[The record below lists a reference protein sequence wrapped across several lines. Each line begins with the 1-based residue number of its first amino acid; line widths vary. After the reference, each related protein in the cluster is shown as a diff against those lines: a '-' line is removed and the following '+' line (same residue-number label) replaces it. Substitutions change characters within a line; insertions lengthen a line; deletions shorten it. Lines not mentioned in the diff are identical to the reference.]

1 MSGILILT
9 AVELEARVLARRLE
23 LPPITVLPFPAF
35 GRGLLRVAP
44 VGLRAGLLAARW
56 PRLLAGFNYP
66 LVVSSG
72 VCGALAPDLG
82 PGDLVLPESV
92 LGPGGERLNVTPS
105 RHRQATLLAG
115 SARGGTL
122 VTSRE
127 VAATPEAK
135 AALFASTG
143 ATAVDMESSLILA
156 HAAGAGCPTLVVRGV
171 SDAAN
176 ESVPLELIEL
186 MTPAGKLRPG
196 RTLALT
202 LTRPRLLPR
211 ALALHRATR
220 RALTAAAGLLAALAA
235 ASRP

>member
-44 VGLRAGLLAARW
+44 VGLRAGLLGSRW

-72 VCGALAPDLG
+72 VCGGLAPDLKVG
-82 PGDLVLPESV
+82 ELVVPESV
-92 LGPGGERLNVTPS
+92 LGPGGERLNVTPT
-105 RHRQATLLAG
+105 RHRQATDLAG
-115 SARGGTL
+115 AARGGTL

-127 VAATPEAK
+127 VAATAEAK
-135 AALFASTG
+135 AALFESSG
-143 ATAVDMESSLILA
+143 AVAVDMESAVILT
-156 HAAGAGCPTLVVRGV
+156 HAGSAGCPTLVVRGV
-171 SDAAN
+171 SDAAG
-176 ESVPLELIEL
+176 ESVPIELIEL
-186 MTPAGKLRPG
+186 MTPEGKLRPG
-196 RTLALT
+196 RALALT
-202 LTRPRLLPR
+202 VTRPRLLPR
-211 ALALHRATR
+211 ALALRQATR
-220 RALTAAAGLLAALAA
+220 LALTAVARVIAAIAA